1 MMWVVKI
8 GGSLQESDCLSEWL
22 NCLVEYGAGR
32 VVIVPGGGK
41 YADAVREDQLKHG
54 FDDVKAHKLAL
65 LAMEQ
70 YAQLLNSIVPELQ
83 CVSDLD
89 SINSCLR
96 NNQVPVW
103 LPYKMIVGE
112 KKIPASWEAGSDAL
126 AIWLAKKINSNA
138 VMLVKSVNLPEHYSG
153 LEELAGL
160 GLIDK
165 FSTVLLE
172 QSNLSLIWMH
182 RNDSE
187 FLSEILN
194 QSQQSENSELIYAPG
209 ASCPEIEINVS

>member
-1 MMWVVKI
+1 MWVVKI

-41 YADAVREDQLKHG
+41 YADTVRQDQLAHG

-70 YAQLLNSIVPELQ
+70 YAQQLNSIVPGLQ

-103 LPYKMIVGE
+103 LPYKMIEGE
-112 KKIPASWEAGSDAL
+112 KEVPASWEAGSDAL
-126 AIWLAKKINSNA
+126 AIWLAKQLNSHS
-138 VMLVKSVNLPEHYSG
+138 VILVKSVKLPEHFSSVT
-153 LEELAGL
+153 ELAGL

-165 FSTVLLE
+165 FSTILLE
-172 QSNLSLIWMH
+172 QSSLSLFWMH

-187 FLSEILN
+187 FLPEILD
-194 QSQQSENSELIYAPG
+194 QSQQTENSRLIYPAGVSSP
-209 ASCPEIEINVS
+209 AIEINVSR

>member
-1 MMWVVKI
+1 MWVVKI
-8 GGSLQESDCLSEWL
+8 GGSLQESGCLSAWL
-22 NCLVEYGAGR
+22 NCLVKFGAGR

-41 YADAVREDQLKHG
+41 FADAVRQDQIKYG

-103 LPYKMIVGE
+103 LPYKMIEGE
-112 KKIPASWEAGSDAL
+112 KEIPASWEAGSDAL
-126 AIWLAKKINSNA
+126 AIWLAKQLDSQSVI
-138 VMLVKSVNLPEHYSG
+138 LVKSVKLPKHFSDAK
-153 LEELAGL
+153 ELAGL

-172 QSNLSLIWMH
+172 QSNLNLVWMH

-187 FLSEILN
+187 FLSEILD
-194 QSQQSENSELIYAPG
+194 QSQQFENSKLIYAAG
-209 ASCPEIEINVS
+209 GS